1 MSMKEQLEQAKSG
14 FIARVPVEAQSQIFR
29 HIAEQQQ
36 SGRVYGLK
44 VGDIAP
50 NFVLTNPLGE
60 QITLYDELIKGPVIL
75 TFYRGSWCPYCNIQ
89 LRAYQEIMP
98 KIHEY
103 GAQLLA
109 ITPQSPD
116 NSLTQKEKEQLT
128 FQVLSDPHGLVAERY
143 HLLFEMPDYLQ
154 HTFKHILGRDLTAFN
169 KTDRWIL
176 PIPGIYLLDRER
188 VVRFTHANPDF
199 MTRMEPQ
206 DLITQLKK
214 L

>member
-14 FIARVPVEAQSQIFR
+14 FIARGPVEAQSHIFR

-60 QITLYDELIKGPVIL
+60 QITLYNELTKGPVIL
-75 TFYRGSWCPYCNIQ
+75 AFYRGSWCPYCNIQ
-89 LRAYQEIMP
+89 LRAYQEIVP
-98 KIHEY
+98 EIHEY

-169 KTDRWIL
+169 ETDRWIL

-188 VVRFTHANPDF
+188 VVRFTQANPDF
-199 MTRMEPQ
+199 MIRMEPR

>member
-1 MSMKEQLEQAKSG
+1 MSLKEQLEQAKWG
-14 FIARVPVEAQSQIFR
+14 FISRVPVEAQTQIFR

-36 SGRVYGLK
+36 AGDVYGLQ

-60 QITLYDELIKGPVIL
+60 QITLYDELDKGPVIL

-89 LRAYQEIMP
+89 LRAYQEIVP
-98 KIHEY
+98 EIQEY
-103 GAQLLA
+103 DAQLLA

-128 FQVLSDPHGLVAERY
+128 FQVLSDPQGLVADRY

-154 HTFKHILGRDLTAFN
+154 LTFKHILGRDLTSFN
-169 KTDRWIL
+169 ESDRWIL
-176 PIPGIYLLDRER
+176 PIPGIYVLDRER
-188 VVRFTHANPDF
+188 VVRFSHANPDF

-206 DLITQLKK
+206 ELITQLKK

>member
-14 FIARVPVEAQSQIFR
+14 FIARVPVEAQSHIFR
-29 HIAEQQQ
+29 HIDEQQQ

-60 QITLYDELIKGPVIL
+60 QITLYDELTKGPVIL

-89 LRAYQEIMP
+89 LRAYQEIVP
-98 KIHEY
+98 EIHEY

-128 FQVLSDPHGLVAERY
+128 FQVLSDPHGLVAESY

-188 VVRFTHANPDF
+188 VVRFTQANPDF